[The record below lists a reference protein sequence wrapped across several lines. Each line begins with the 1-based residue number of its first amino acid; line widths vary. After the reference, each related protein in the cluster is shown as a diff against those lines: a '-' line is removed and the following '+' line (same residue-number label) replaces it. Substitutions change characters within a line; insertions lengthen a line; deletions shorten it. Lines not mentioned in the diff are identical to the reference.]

1 MNKDLI
7 KFIKSDRTNAVK
19 ILNLNFDEDEEIS
32 RGLPWSSLQIEH
44 DYITLEDI
52 ESMGFENISQT
63 DYDNISTYSTAFYGS
78 QIGGR
83 NDRTRESMSKKK
95 SYSPNNFMPKLESA
109 KNFMTKFSFSWK
121 MKKKIKVQFQR

>member
-19 ILNLNFDEDEEIS
+19 ILSLNFDEDEEIS

-63 DYDNISTYSTAFYGS
+63 DYDNISTHSTAFFSS
-78 QIGGR
+78 QMGGR

-109 KNFMTKFSFSWK
+109 KNFMTKFSFS
-121 MKKKIKVQFQR
+121 